1 LSVRSK
7 LSEETTNFAKIDIE
21 RTYRLLKVCY
31 VPATS
36 AASSKA
42 FFAVANNSTNE
53 TNKVGGMRH

>member
-1 LSVRSK
+1 VRSK
-7 LSEETTNFAKIDIE
+7 LSEEKPNCAKIDIE
-21 RTYRLLKVCY
+21 RKYRLLKVCY

-53 TNKVGGMRH
+53 TNNIS